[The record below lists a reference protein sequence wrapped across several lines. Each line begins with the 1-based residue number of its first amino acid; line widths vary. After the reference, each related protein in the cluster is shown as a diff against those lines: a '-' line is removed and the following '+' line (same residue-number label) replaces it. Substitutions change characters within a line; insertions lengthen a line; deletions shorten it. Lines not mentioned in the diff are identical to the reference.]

1 MSHIKNLQAAMKEN
15 NTEAILISSEINQRY
30 LSNFAY
36 TDGFMLILPDE
47 ALLLT
52 DFRYVEAAKESADE
66 GMQVLTPEKGAT
78 DAICTILGEHNCARV
93 AIEEDNISYATY
105 ERYRKTFVGST
116 LEGGASALLTRLRLH
131 KSDEELEKIARAQSV
146 TDAAFAHILKVLTPE
161 MTEIDVA
168 LELEMFMRRAGAQ
181 SLAFDTIAVSG
192 TNSSRPHGVPRPV
205 KLERGFLTMD
215 FGARVDGYCSDMTR
229 TVVLGKAD
237 EEIKKV
243 YNTVL
248 LAQTVALEAAAEG
261 VSCHALD
268 TAARN
273 VIHGAGYK
281 GCFGHSLG
289 HGVGMYIH
297 EEPRLSPKADNAD
310 VLERGHVVT
319 FEPGI
324 YIEGKYGCRIEDM
337 IGIKADGTV
346 MTFVVDGRQSHTVGT
361 TLREMAAIMYAAGE
375 VI

>member
-1 MSHIKNLQAAMKEN
+1 MSNLKNFQALLIEKGCDA
-15 NTEAILISSEINQRY
+15 AIITNELSQQY
-30 LSNFAY
+30 LSGFEFQDGVVLVLQKDAY
-36 TDGFMLILPDE
+36 
-47 ALLLT
+47 LLT
-52 DFRYVEAAKESADE
+52 DFRYVEAAKENVCAD
-66 GMQVLTPEKGAT
+66 MQVLTPEKGAT
-78 DAICTILGEHNCARV
+78 DAIRTLLGEHSCTRV
-93 AIEEDNISYATY
+93 LIEEDALSYASY
-105 ERYRKTFVGST
+105 QRYSSFFVGVT
-116 LEGGASALLTRLRLH
+116 LEGGASALLTQLRLH
-131 KSDEELEKIARAQSV
+131 KSDEELEIIARAQSV

-168 LELEMFMRRAGAQ
+168 LELEMFMRRQGAQ
-181 SLAFDTIAVSG
+181 GLAFETIAVSG

-229 TVVLGKAD
+229 TVVLGRAD

-289 HGVGMYIH
+289 HGVGMFIH
-297 EEPRLSPKADNAD
+297 EEPRLSPKADNAS

-337 IGIKADGTV
+337 VAVCNDGTIRNF
-346 MTFVVDGRQSHTVGT
+346 TKSPKELIELF
-361 TLREMAAIMYAAGE
+361 
-375 VI
+375 